1 MISPFAYA
9 RFHST
14 ISPTVHQA
22 LKKDSLTDDQY
33 AMCSPILMGFS
44 IDHKIWGMLLN
55 VFTPFVFNILQV
67 NLL

>member
-14 ISPTVHQA
+14 IYPEVYEV

-33 AMCSPILMGFS
+33 AMCSPILMGFA
-44 IDHKIWGMLLN
+44 IDLKIWGMLFI
-55 VFTPFVFNILQV
+55 VFTLFVSNISQV

>member
-14 ISPTVHQA
+14 ISPMVHQA

-33 AMCSPILMGFS
+33 AMCSPILMGFA
-44 IDHKIWGMLLN
+44 IDRKIWGMLFNMLTL
-55 VFTPFVFNILQV
+55 FESNILQV
-67 NLL
+67 NLP